1 MEYLSIISII
11 FSIVVPIVGGLWVL
25 HKENDSVKDIFKKV
39 KKCYRNFI
47 SYIDLPRR
55 LQARRMNSKDFMEWQ
70 DNVLKQIY
78 GKKLF
83 TTLLNTDYPVCS
95 IEFDQDYG
103 FYDVNKL
110 CYDDNDQPLL
120 RERNNRIFTLPDI
133 YETEIMTCGVETDP
147 EALKKE
153 LELKHKLMGTG
164 KGWSGYNWFTA
175 RSMNDG
181 NHIGYILDHAEFN
194 SEGKIKKLHL
204 AVGNYKLNLLT
215 SHILTY
221 ELYMAYS
228 ELKKAGK
235 AGGKDEIDLKTLW
248 PMIPFRRYI
257 HHVTG
262 CFREG
267 VNVSNA
273 LFSGLG
279 RYSLLSVQ
287 CMVMMCTTDEDSGKL
302 KYYTF
307 FGKRSKSTHKVS
319 TKLGCYQFPPS
330 GGFDLY
336 DDMSS
341 MCIIKD
347 SCKLNMALMREYL
360 EEIFNIKEYAK
371 SDGANEDPA
380 LGINKVDNDPC
391 VKSIKKMLKA
401 DLNDKRFKDNAKKAY
416 FTTVGANVDLIDLR
430 LSVNCL
436 LVINDYNY
444 YTYMSENDNN
454 NSDGDVYRKKFLYNE
469 EIDMEES
476 RAEQLKTL
484 SSLESVEEILLVNP
498 NESDPEKIRGK
509 RNIVEDSVSLYIQGK
524 KAFDKYIESVRREGV
539 NNITIC

>member
-1 MEYLSIISII
+1 MENLT
-11 FSIVVPIVGGLWVL
+11 IVSTILGIVAFIGGFLWWL
-25 HKENDSVKDIFKKV
+25 YKENNSVKDILDKAKKY
-39 KKCYRNFI
+39 YRNFI

-55 LQARRMNSKDFMEWQ
+55 LLARRMNSEDFMTWQ
-70 DNVLKQIY
+70 DKVLMQIY
-78 GKKLF
+78 GKERF
-83 TTLLNTDYPVCS
+83 TKLLNTYYPVCS
-95 IEFDQDYG
+95 IEFDHDYG
-103 FYDVNKL
+103 FHDVNSL
-110 CYDDNDQPLL
+110 CYDENNQPLL
-120 RERNNRIFTLPDI
+120 REKDKRRFGLPDI
-133 YETEIMTCGVETDP
+133 YGTEIMTCGVETDP
-147 EALKKE
+147 EALKNE
-153 LELKHKLMGTG
+153 LELKRKLMGTDN
-164 KGWSGYNWFTA
+164 GWSGYNWFTA

-181 NHIGYILDHAEFN
+181 NHIGYILDHAEFDRN
-194 SEGKIKKLHL
+194 GKIHKLHL

-221 ELYMAYS
+221 ELYMAYC

-235 AGGKDEIDLKTLW
+235 EDKIDLETLW

-257 HHVTG
+257 HHATG
-262 CFREG
+262 CFSEDG
-267 VNVSNA
+267 NAGNA

-287 CMVMMCTTDEDSGKL
+287 CMVMMCTTDEDSGQL